1 MNFVS
6 IRKKLMFMM
15 GTICALFGVALA
27 FILFFAIDQS
37 RKAETLQKEISPLA
51 TELKERGDAYQVQLS
66 ALRGYLLQHD
76 QVELDKFNEMS
87 KRLEDS
93 KDKLLSNPNLSSSV
107 KSTMELGSTWRKFI
121 EEKVFTLA
129 KEQKWEEALQVASS
143 ENGTVYKVIGDF
155 TNYSNEQAKLREQSI
170 EKIDQSALLIEYV
183 IFLSLVVCI
192 IVAIILAWW
201 FSGKLVKP
209 IQQIDTKLKE
219 LASQEGD
226 LTARLQVNSNDEI
239 GAIATSFNKML
250 ENLQH
255 IINRVQ
261 KTSVEVQTASENMLE
276 KTNTSREA
284 TLRVQS
290 SMSNLNASIQSQTS
304 SMEESST
311 AMDDMAVSVQRI
323 AESASSVAELAVA
336 TSEHASDGSTVI
348 QKSVSQMTT
357 IHEAVNATSEVVER
371 LITHTKYIDT
381 AVQSISNI
389 AEQTNLLALNAS
401 IEAARAGEHG
411 KGFAVV
417 ADEVRKLAEQSQLAA
432 TDINHLLHQI
442 QADTKIANDMM
453 TQGQAEASEGITVI
467 RTAGS
472 SFSEIVNHI
481 NKVST
486 QMQEMSATAEE
497 MAASSE
503 EMNAALNN
511 IASISNE
518 VAAET
523 SQTAHSAGDQ
533 VNKMSIVANKSSEMK
548 TIVQELEVLVSHFKT
563 NI

>member
-261 KTSVEVQTASENMLE
+261 KTSLEVQTASENMLE

-401 IEAARAGEHG
+401 IEAARAGEQG

-417 ADEVRKLAEQSQLAA
+417 ADEVRKLAEQSKTAA
-432 TDINHLLHQI
+432 TDINQLLHQI
-442 QADTKIANDMM
+442 QNDTETASSMM
-453 TQGQAEASEGITVI
+453 SQGRSEAFEGINVI
-467 RTAGS
+467 REAGT
-472 SFSEIVNHI
+472 SFSTIVEQV

-486 QMQEMSATAEE
+486 QMQDISATAEE
-497 MAASSE
+497 MAASAE
-503 EMNAALNN
+503 EMNASLNN
-511 IASISNE
+511 IASISTE
-518 VAAET
+518 V
-523 SQTAHSAGDQ
+523 
-533 VNKMSIVANKSSEMK
+533 SSETAATAQSAEQKVIVMNEMTVTARKMK
-548 TIVQELEVLVSHFKT
+548 QTVEELDQLVSHFKT
-563 NI
+563 E

>member
-1 MNFVS
+1 MNFIS

-15 GTICALFGVALA
+15 GMICALFGIALA
-27 FILFFAIDQS
+27 FILFFTMDQS
-37 RKAETLQKEISPLA
+37 HKAETLQKEISPLA

-87 KRLEDS
+87 KRLEDT
-93 KDKLLSNPNLSSSV
+93 KGQLLSNPNTSQSV

-129 KEQKWEEALQVASS
+129 KEQKWEEALQVAST

-170 EKIDQSALLIEYV
+170 EKIDQSSLRIEYV
-183 IFLSLVVCI
+183 VFLSLVICI
-192 IVAIILAWW
+192 VTAIILAWW

-284 TLRVQS
+284 TIRVQS
-290 SMSNLNASIQSQTS
+290 SMSNLNSSIQSQTS

-311 AMDDMAVSVQRI
+311 AMDDMAISVQRI

-336 TSEHASDGSTVI
+336 TSEHANDGSTVI

-401 IEAARAGEHG
+401 IEAARAGEQG

-417 ADEVRKLAEQSQLAA
+417 ADEVRKLAEQSKTAA
-432 TDINHLLHQI
+432 KDINQLLHQI
-442 QADTKIANDMM
+442 QNDTETASSMM
-453 TQGQAEASEGITVI
+453 SKGRSEAFEGITVV
-467 RTAGS
+467 REAGT
-472 SFSEIVNHI
+472 SFTTIVEQV

-486 QMQEMSATAEE
+486 QMQDISATAEE
-497 MAASSE
+497 MAASAE
-503 EMNAALNN
+503 EMNASLNN

-518 VAAET
+518 V
-523 SQTAHSAGDQ
+523 
-533 VNKMSIVANKSSEMK
+533 SSETAATAQSAEQKVIVMNEMTLTAKQMK
-548 TIVQELEVLVSHFKT
+548 QTVEELDQLVSHFKT
-563 NI
+563 E

>member
-15 GTICALFGVALA
+15 GTICALFGIALA

-93 KDKLLSNPNLSSSV
+93 KDKLLSNPNASSSV

-143 ENGTVYKVIGDF
+143 ENGSVYKVIGDF
-155 TNYSNEQAKLREQSI
+155 TNYSNEQAKLRDQSI
-170 EKIDQSALLIEYV
+170 EKIDQSSLGIEYAV
-183 IFLSLVVCI
+183 FLSLVICI
-192 IVAIILAWW
+192 VVAIILAWW

-209 IQQIDTKLKE
+209 IQQIETKLKE

-239 GAIATSFNKML
+239 GAIAASFNKML

-284 TLRVQS
+284 TIRVQS

-401 IEAARAGEHG
+401 IEAARAGEQG

-417 ADEVRKLAEQSQLAA
+417 ADEVRKLAEQSKTAA
-432 TDINHLLHQI
+432 TDINQLLHQI
-442 QADTKIANDMM
+442 QNDTETASSMM
-453 TQGQAEASEGITVI
+453 SQGRSEAFEGINVI
-467 RTAGS
+467 REAGT
-472 SFSEIVNHI
+472 SFSTIVEQV

-486 QMQEMSATAEE
+486 QMQDISATAEE
-497 MAASSE
+497 MAASAE
-503 EMNAALNN
+503 EMNASLNN
-511 IASISNE
+511 IASISTE
-518 VAAET
+518 V
-523 SQTAHSAGDQ
+523 
-533 VNKMSIVANKSSEMK
+533 SSETAATAQSAEQKVIVMNEMTVTAGKMK
-548 TIVQELEVLVSHFKT
+548 QTVAELDQLVSHFKT
-563 NI
+563 E

>member
-1 MNFVS
+1 MNFIS

-15 GTICALFGVALA
+15 GMICALFGIALA
-27 FILFFAIDQS
+27 FILFFTMDQS
-37 RKAETLQKEISPLA
+37 HKAETLQKEISPLA

-87 KRLEDS
+87 KRLEDT
-93 KDKLLSNPNLSSSV
+93 KGQLLSNPNTSQSV

-129 KEQKWEEALQVASS
+129 KEQKWEEALQVAST

-170 EKIDQSALLIEYV
+170 EKIDQSSLRIEYV
-183 IFLSLVVCI
+183 VFLSLVICI
-192 IVAIILAWW
+192 VTAIILAWW

-239 GAIATSFNKML
+239 GAIASSFNKML

-284 TLRVQS
+284 TIRVQS
-290 SMSNLNASIQSQTS
+290 SMSNLNSSIQSQTS

-311 AMDDMAVSVQRI
+311 AMDDMAISVQRI

-336 TSEHASDGSTVI
+336 TSEHANDGSTVI

-401 IEAARAGEHG
+401 IEAARAGEQG

-417 ADEVRKLAEQSQLAA
+417 ADEVRKLAEQSKTAA
-432 TDINHLLHQI
+432 KDINQLLHQI
-442 QADTKIANDMM
+442 QNDTETANSMM
-453 TQGQAEASEGITVI
+453 SKGRSEAFEGITVV
-467 RTAGS
+467 REAGT
-472 SFSEIVNHI
+472 SFTTIVEQV

-486 QMQEMSATAEE
+486 QMQDISATAEE
-497 MAASSE
+497 MAASAE
-503 EMNAALNN
+503 EMNASLNN

-518 VAAET
+518 V
-523 SQTAHSAGDQ
+523 
-533 VNKMSIVANKSSEMK
+533 SSETAATAQSAEQKVIVMNEMTLTAKQMK
-548 TIVQELEVLVSHFKT
+548 QTVEELDQLVSHFKT
-563 NI
+563 E

>member
-1 MNFVS
+1 MNFMS

-15 GTICALFGVALA
+15 GTICALFGIALA
-27 FILFFAIDQS
+27 FILFFAVDQS
-37 RKAETLQKEISPLA
+37 HKAEALQKDISPLA

-76 QVELDKFNEMS
+76 QVELDKFHEMS
-87 KRLEDS
+87 KLLEDN
-93 KDKLLSNPNLSSSV
+93 KAKLLSNPNASQSV
-107 KSTMELGSTWRKFI
+107 KDTMELGSTWRIFI
-121 EEKVFTLA
+121 EEKVFSLA
-129 KEQKWEEALQVASS
+129 KEQKWEEALQVASK

-170 EKIDQSALLIEYV
+170 EKINQSSLLIEYIV
-183 IFLSLVVCI
+183 FLSLVICI
-192 IVAIILAWW
+192 IVALILAWW

-209 IQQIDTKLKE
+209 IEQIDTKLKE

-239 GAIATSFNKML
+239 GAIATSFNNML

-261 KTSVEVQTASENMLE
+261 KTSVEVQNASENMLE
-276 KTNTSREA
+276 KTNTSRDA
-284 TLRVQS
+284 TIKVQS

-311 AMDDMAVSVQRI
+311 AMDDMAMSVQRI

-336 TSEHASDGSTVI
+336 TSEHANDGSTVI
-348 QKSVSQMTT
+348 QKSISQMTT

-371 LITHTKYIDT
+371 LITHTKYIDA

-401 IEAARAGEHG
+401 IEAARAGEQG

-417 ADEVRKLAEQSQLAA
+417 ADEVRKLAEQSKTAA
-432 TDINHLLHQI
+432 TDINQLLHQI
-442 QADTKIANDMM
+442 QNDTKTASSMM
-453 TQGQAEASEGITVI
+453 SQGRSEAFEGINVI
-467 RTAGS
+467 REAGS
-472 SFSEIVNHI
+472 SFTTIVGQVNT
-481 NKVST
+481 VST
-486 QMQEMSATAEE
+486 QIQDISATAEE
-497 MAASSE
+497 MAASAE
-503 EMNAALNN
+503 EMNASLNN

-518 VAAET
+518 V
-523 SQTAHSAGDQ
+523 
-533 VNKMSIVANKSSEMK
+533 SSETVATAQFAAQKVVVMNEMTLTAKQMK
-548 TIVQELEVLVSHFKT
+548 QTVEELDQLVSHFKT
-563 NI
+563 E

>member
-15 GTICALFGVALA
+15 GTICALFGIALA

-93 KDKLLSNPNLSSSV
+93 KDKLLSNPNASSSV
-107 KSTMELGSTWRKFI
+107 KSTMELGSTWRKFV

-183 IFLSLVVCI
+183 IFLSLVICI
-192 IVAIILAWW
+192 VAAIILAWW

-226 LTARLQVNSNDEI
+226 LTACLQVNSNDEI

-284 TLRVQS
+284 TVRVQS

-401 IEAARAGEHG
+401 IEAARAGEQG

-417 ADEVRKLAEQSQLAA
+417 ADEVRKLAEQSKTAA
-432 TDINHLLHQI
+432 TDINQLLHQI
-442 QADTKIANDMM
+442 QNDTETASSMM
-453 TQGQAEASEGITVI
+453 SQGRSEAFEGINVI
-467 RTAGS
+467 REAGT
-472 SFSEIVNHI
+472 SFSTIVEQV

-486 QMQEMSATAEE
+486 QMQDISATAEE
-497 MAASSE
+497 MAASAE
-503 EMNAALNN
+503 EMNASLNN
-511 IASISNE
+511 IASISTE
-518 VAAET
+518 V
-523 SQTAHSAGDQ
+523 
-533 VNKMSIVANKSSEMK
+533 SSETAATAQSAEKKVIVMNEMAVTAGKMK
-548 TIVQELEVLVSHFKT
+548 QTVEELDQLVSHFKT
-563 NI
+563 E

>member
-15 GTICALFGVALA
+15 GTICALFGIALA

-107 KSTMELGSTWRKFI
+107 KSTMELGSTWRKFV

-170 EKIDQSALLIEYV
+170 EQIDQSSLGIEYAV
-183 IFLSLVVCI
+183 FLSLVICI
-192 IVAIILAWW
+192 VVAIILAWW

-255 IINRVQ
+255 IINLVQ

-401 IEAARAGEHG
+401 IEAARAGEQG

-417 ADEVRKLAEQSQLAA
+417 ADEVRKLAEQSKTAA
-432 TDINHLLHQI
+432 TDINQLLHQI
-442 QADTKIANDMM
+442 QNDTETASSMM
-453 TQGQAEASEGITVI
+453 SQGRSEAFEGINVI
-467 RTAGS
+467 REAGT
-472 SFSEIVNHI
+472 SFTTIVEQV

-486 QMQEMSATAEE
+486 QMQDISATAEE
-497 MAASSE
+497 MAASAE
-503 EMNAALNN
+503 EMNASLNN
-511 IASISNE
+511 IASISTE
-518 VAAET
+518 V
-523 SQTAHSAGDQ
+523 
-533 VNKMSIVANKSSEMK
+533 SSETAATAQSAEQKVIVMNEMTVTARKMK
-548 TIVQELEVLVSHFKT
+548 QTVEELDQLVSHFKT
-563 NI
+563 E

>member
-15 GTICALFGVALA
+15 GTICALFGIALA

-93 KDKLLSNPNLSSSV
+93 KDKILSNPNLSSSV
-107 KSTMELGSTWRKFI
+107 KSTMELGSTWRKFV

-155 TNYSNEQAKLREQSI
+155 TNYSNEQATLREQSI

-183 IFLSLVVCI
+183 IFLSLVICI
-192 IVAIILAWW
+192 VAAIILAWW

-239 GAIATSFNKML
+239 GAIAASFNKML

-284 TLRVQS
+284 TVRVQS
-290 SMSNLNASIQSQTS
+290 SMSNLNASIQSQAS

-401 IEAARAGEHG
+401 IEAARAGEQG

-417 ADEVRKLAEQSQLAA
+417 ADEVRKLAEQSKTAA
-432 TDINHLLHQI
+432 TDINQLLHQI
-442 QADTKIANDMM
+442 QNDTETASSMM
-453 TQGQAEASEGITVI
+453 SQGRSEAFEGIHVI
-467 RTAGS
+467 REAGT
-472 SFSEIVNHI
+472 SFTTIVEQV

-486 QMQEMSATAEE
+486 QMQDISATAEE
-497 MAASSE
+497 MAASAE
-503 EMNAALNN
+503 EMNASLNN
-511 IASISNE
+511 IASISTE
-518 VAAET
+518 V
-523 SQTAHSAGDQ
+523 
-533 VNKMSIVANKSSEMK
+533 SSETAATAQSAEQKVIVMNEMTVTAGKMK
-548 TIVQELEVLVSHFKT
+548 QTVEELDQLVSHFKT
-563 NI
+563 E

>member
-219 LASQEGD
+219 LASQESD

-401 IEAARAGEHG
+401 IEAARAGEQG

-417 ADEVRKLAEQSQLAA
+417 ADEVRKLAEQSKTAA
-432 TDINHLLHQI
+432 TDINQLLHQI
-442 QADTKIANDMM
+442 QNDTETASSMM
-453 TQGQAEASEGITVI
+453 SQGRSEAFEGINVI
-467 RTAGS
+467 REAGT
-472 SFSEIVNHI
+472 SFTTIVEQV

-486 QMQEMSATAEE
+486 QMQDISATAEE
-497 MAASSE
+497 MAASAE
-503 EMNAALNN
+503 EMNASLNN
-511 IASISNE
+511 IASISTE
-518 VAAET
+518 V
-523 SQTAHSAGDQ
+523 
-533 VNKMSIVANKSSEMK
+533 SSETAATAQSAEQKVIVMNEMAVTAGKMK
-548 TIVQELEVLVSHFKT
+548 QTVEELDQLVSHFKT
-563 NI
+563 E

>member
-1 MNFVS
+1 MNFIS

-15 GTICALFGVALA
+15 GTICALFGIALA
-27 FILFFAIDQS
+27 FILFFTIDQS
-37 RKAETLQKEISPLA
+37 RQAQALQKEISPLA

-93 KDKLLSNPNLSSSV
+93 KDKLLSNPNVSQSM
-107 KSTMELGSTWRKFI
+107 KNTMESGSTWRKFI
-121 EEKVFTLA
+121 EEKVFPLA
-129 KEQKWEEALQVASS
+129 KEQKWDEALQVAYA

-155 TNYSNEQAKLREQSI
+155 TNYSNEQAKLRDQSI
-170 EKIDQSALLIEYV
+170 KKIDQSSLQIEYV
-183 IFLSLVVCI
+183 VFLSLVICI
-192 IVAIILAWW
+192 IAAIALAWW

-209 IQQIDTKLKE
+209 IQQIDSKLKE
-219 LASQEGD
+219 LSSQEGD

-239 GAIATSFNKML
+239 GTIATSFNTML

-261 KTSVEVQTASENMLE
+261 KTSVEVQNASENMLE
-276 KTNTSREA
+276 KTSISREA
-284 TLRVQS
+284 TILVQG
-290 SMSNLNASIQSQTS
+290 SMSSLNANIQSQAS

-323 AESASSVAELAVA
+323 AESASSVTELAVT
-336 TSEHASDGSTVI
+336 TSEQANDGSTVI

-357 IHEAVNATSEVVER
+357 IHDAVNATSEVVER

-401 IEAARAGEHG
+401 IEAARAGEQG

-417 ADEVRKLAEQSQLAA
+417 ADEVRKLAEQSKTAA
-432 TDINHLLHQI
+432 TDINQLLHQI
-442 QADTKIANDMM
+442 QQDTETASSMM
-453 TQGQAEASEGITVI
+453 SQGRSEAFEGIHVI
-467 RTAGS
+467 REAGN
-472 SFSEIVNHI
+472 SFTTIVEQV

-486 QMQEMSATAEE
+486 QMQDISATAEE
-497 MAASSE
+497 MAASAE
-503 EMNAALNN
+503 EMNASLNN
-511 IASISNE
+511 IASISTEVSSETAATAQSAEKKVNTMNE
-518 VAAET
+518 MT
-523 SQTAHSAGDQ
+523 QTARQMKQTVEELDQ
-533 VNKMSIVANKSSEMK
+533 
-548 TIVQELEVLVSHFKT
+548 LVSHFKT
-563 NI
+563 E

>member
-1 MNFVS
+1 MNFMS
-6 IRKKLMFMM
+6 IRKKLLFMM
-15 GTICALFGVALA
+15 GTICALFGIALA
-27 FILFFAIDQS
+27 FILFFAIDQT
-37 RKAETLQKEISPLA
+37 RKAEALQNEISPLA

-76 QVELDKFNEMS
+76 QVELDKFHEMS
-87 KRLEDS
+87 KLLENN
-93 KDKLLSNPNLSSSV
+93 KAQLLSNPNVSQSV
-107 KSTMELGSTWRKFI
+107 KDTMELGSTWRGFI
-121 EEKVFTLA
+121 EEKVFSLA
-129 KEQKWEEALQVASS
+129 KEQKWEEALQVAST

-155 TNYSNEQAKLREQSI
+155 TKYSNEQAKLREQAI
-170 EKIDQSALLIEYV
+170 EKIDQSSLRIEYV
-183 IFLSLVVCI
+183 VFLSLVICI
-192 IVAIILAWW
+192 VTAIILAWW

-226 LTARLQVNSNDEI
+226 LIARLQVNSNDEI
-239 GAIATSFNKML
+239 GAIASSFNKML

-284 TLRVQS
+284 TIRVQS
-290 SMSNLNASIQSQTS
+290 SMSNLNSSIQSQTS

-311 AMDDMAVSVQRI
+311 AMDDMAISVQRI

-336 TSEHASDGSTVI
+336 TSEHANDGSTVI

-401 IEAARAGEHG
+401 IEAARAGEQG

-417 ADEVRKLAEQSQLAA
+417 ADEVRKLAEQSKTAA
-432 TDINHLLHQI
+432 KDINQLLHQI
-442 QADTKIANDMM
+442 QNDTETASSMM
-453 TQGQAEASEGITVI
+453 SKGRSEAFEGITVV
-467 RTAGS
+467 REAGT
-472 SFSEIVNHI
+472 SFTTIVEQV

-486 QMQEMSATAEE
+486 QMQDISATAEE
-497 MAASSE
+497 MAASAE
-503 EMNAALNN
+503 EMNASLNN

-518 VAAET
+518 V
-523 SQTAHSAGDQ
+523 
-533 VNKMSIVANKSSEMK
+533 SSETAATAQSAEQKVIVMNEMTLTAKQMK
-548 TIVQELEVLVSHFKT
+548 QTVEELDQLVSHFKT
-563 NI
+563 E

>member
-15 GTICALFGVALA
+15 GTICALFGIALA

-93 KDKLLSNPNLSSSV
+93 KDKLLSNPNVSQSV
-107 KSTMELGSTWRKFI
+107 KDTMNLGSTWRKFI

-129 KEQKWEEALQVASS
+129 KEQKWEEALQVAST
-143 ENGTVYKVIGDF
+143 ENGSVYKVIGDF
-155 TNYSNEQAKLREQSI
+155 TNYSNEQAKLREQAI
-170 EKIDQSALLIEYV
+170 EKIDQSSVGIEYAV
-183 IFLSLVVCI
+183 FLSLVICI
-192 IVAIILAWW
+192 VVAIILAWW

-209 IQQIDTKLKE
+209 IQQIDIKLKE

-261 KTSVEVQTASENMLE
+261 KTSVEVQSASENMLE
-276 KTNTSREA
+276 KTHTSREA
-284 TLRVQS
+284 TIRVQG

-401 IEAARAGEHG
+401 IEAARAGEQG

-417 ADEVRKLAEQSQLAA
+417 ADEVRKLAEQSKTAA
-432 TDINHLLHQI
+432 TDINQLLHQI
-442 QADTKIANDMM
+442 QNDTETASSMM
-453 TQGQAEASEGITVI
+453 SQGRSEAFEGINVI
-467 RTAGS
+467 REAGT
-472 SFSEIVNHI
+472 SFTTIVEQV

-486 QMQEMSATAEE
+486 QMQDISATAEE
-497 MAASSE
+497 MAASAE
-503 EMNAALNN
+503 EMNASLNN
-511 IASISNE
+511 IASISTE
-518 VAAET
+518 V
-523 SQTAHSAGDQ
+523 
-533 VNKMSIVANKSSEMK
+533 SSETAATAQSAEQKVIVMNEMAVTAGKMK
-548 TIVQELEVLVSHFKT
+548 QTVEELDQLVSHFKT
-563 NI
+563 E

>member
-15 GTICALFGVALA
+15 GTICALFGIALA

-107 KSTMELGSTWRKFI
+107 KSTMELGSTWRKFV

-183 IFLSLVVCI
+183 IFLSLVICI
-192 IVAIILAWW
+192 VAAIILAWW

-336 TSEHASDGSTVI
+336 TSEHASDGNTVI

-401 IEAARAGEHG
+401 IEAARAGEQG

-417 ADEVRKLAEQSQLAA
+417 ADEVRKLAEQSKTAA
-432 TDINHLLHQI
+432 TDINQLLHQI
-442 QADTKIANDMM
+442 QNDTETASSMM
-453 TQGQAEASEGITVI
+453 SQGRSEAFEGINVI
-467 RTAGS
+467 REAGT
-472 SFSEIVNHI
+472 SFTTIVEQV

-486 QMQEMSATAEE
+486 QMQDISATAEE
-497 MAASSE
+497 MAASAE
-503 EMNAALNN
+503 EMNASLNN
-511 IASISNE
+511 IASISTE
-518 VAAET
+518 V
-523 SQTAHSAGDQ
+523 
-533 VNKMSIVANKSSEMK
+533 SSETAATAQSAEQKVIVMNEMTVTARKMK
-548 TIVQELEVLVSHFKT
+548 QTVEELDQLVSHFKT
-563 NI
+563 E

>member
-1 MNFVS
+1 MP
-6 IRKKLMFMM
+6 
-15 GTICALFGVALA
+15 CLA
-27 FILFFAIDQS
+27 
-37 RKAETLQKEISPLA
+37 
-51 TELKERGDAYQVQLS
+51 
-66 ALRGYLLQHD
+66 H
-76 QVELDKFNEMS
+76 
-87 KRLEDS
+87 
-93 KDKLLSNPNLSSSV
+93 
-107 KSTMELGSTWRKFI
+107 
-121 EEKVFTLA
+121 
-129 KEQKWEEALQVASS
+129 KWEEALQVASS

-183 IFLSLVVCI
+183 IFLSLVICI
-192 IVAIILAWW
+192 VAAIILAWW

-284 TLRVQS
+284 TVRVQS

-323 AESASSVAELAVA
+323 ANSASSVAELAVA
-336 TSEHASDGSTVI
+336 TYEHANDGNNVI
-348 QKSVSQMTT
+348 QKSITQMTT

-381 AVQSISNI
+381 ALQSISNI

-401 IEAARAGEHG
+401 IEAARAGEQG

-417 ADEVRKLAEQSQLAA
+417 ADEVRKLAEQSKTAA
-432 TDINHLLHQI
+432 TDINQLLHQI
-442 QADTKIANDMM
+442 QNDTETASSMM
-453 TQGQAEASEGITVI
+453 SQGRSEAFEGINVI
-467 RTAGS
+467 REAGT
-472 SFSEIVNHI
+472 SFSTIVEQV

-486 QMQEMSATAEE
+486 RMQDISATAEE
-497 MAASSE
+497 MAASAE
-503 EMNAALNN
+503 EMNASLNN
-511 IASISNE
+511 IASISTK
-518 VAAET
+518 V
-523 SQTAHSAGDQ
+523 
-533 VNKMSIVANKSSEMK
+533 SSETAATAQSAEQKVIVMNEMTVTAGKMK
-548 TIVQELEVLVSHFKT
+548 QTVEELDQLVSHFKT
-563 NI
+563 E

>member
-183 IFLSLVVCI
+183 IFLSLVICI
-192 IVAIILAWW
+192 VAAIILAWW

-284 TLRVQS
+284 TVRVQS

-401 IEAARAGEHG
+401 IEAARAGEQG

-417 ADEVRKLAEQSQLAA
+417 ADEVRKLAEQSKTAA
-432 TDINHLLHQI
+432 TDINQLLHQI
-442 QADTKIANDMM
+442 QNDTETASSMM
-453 TQGQAEASEGITVI
+453 SQGRSEAFEGINVI
-467 RTAGS
+467 REAGT
-472 SFSEIVNHI
+472 SFSTIVEQV

-486 QMQEMSATAEE
+486 QMQDISATAEE
-497 MAASSE
+497 MAASAE
-503 EMNAALNN
+503 EMNASLNN
-511 IASISNE
+511 IASISTE
-518 VAAET
+518 V
-523 SQTAHSAGDQ
+523 
-533 VNKMSIVANKSSEMK
+533 SSETAATAQSAEQKVIVMNEMTVTARKMK
-548 TIVQELEVLVSHFKT
+548 QTVEELDQLVSHFKT
-563 NI
+563 E

>member
-1 MNFVS
+1 
-6 IRKKLMFMM
+6 MM
-15 GTICALFGVALA
+15 GMICALFGIALA
-27 FILFFAIDQS
+27 FILFFTMGQS
-37 RKAETLQKEISPLA
+37 HKAETLQKEISPLA

-87 KRLEDS
+87 KRLEDT
-93 KDKLLSNPNLSSSV
+93 KGQLLSNPNTSQSV

-129 KEQKWEEALQVASS
+129 KEQKWEEALQVAST

-170 EKIDQSALLIEYV
+170 EKIDQSSLRIEYV
-183 IFLSLVVCI
+183 VFLSLVICI
-192 IVAIILAWW
+192 VTAIILAWW

-284 TLRVQS
+284 TIRVQS
-290 SMSNLNASIQSQTS
+290 SMSNLNSSIQSQTS

-311 AMDDMAVSVQRI
+311 AMDDMAISVQRI

-336 TSEHASDGSTVI
+336 TSEHANDGSTVI

-401 IEAARAGEHG
+401 IEAARAGEQG

-417 ADEVRKLAEQSQLAA
+417 ADEVRKLAEQSKTAA
-432 TDINHLLHQI
+432 KDINQLLHQI
-442 QADTKIANDMM
+442 QNDTETASSMM
-453 TQGQAEASEGITVI
+453 SKGRSEAFEGITVV
-467 RTAGS
+467 REAGT
-472 SFSEIVNHI
+472 SFTTIVEQV

-486 QMQEMSATAEE
+486 QMQDISATAEE
-497 MAASSE
+497 MAASAE
-503 EMNAALNN
+503 EMNASLNN

-518 VAAET
+518 V
-523 SQTAHSAGDQ
+523 
-533 VNKMSIVANKSSEMK
+533 SSETAATAQSAEQKVIVMNEMTLTAKQMK
-548 TIVQELEVLVSHFKT
+548 QTVEELDQLVSHFKT
-563 NI
+563 E

>member
-1 MNFVS
+1 MNFIS

-15 GTICALFGVALA
+15 GTICALFGIALA

-37 RKAETLQKEISPLA
+37 RKTETLQKEISPLA

-93 KDKLLSNPNLSSSV
+93 KDKLLSNPNISQSV
-107 KSTMELGSTWRKFI
+107 KDTMNLGSTWRKFI

-129 KEQKWEEALQVASS
+129 KEQKWEEALQVAST
-143 ENGTVYKVIGDF
+143 ENGSVYKVIGDF
-155 TNYSNEQAKLREQSI
+155 TNYSNEQAKLRDQSI
-170 EKIDQSALLIEYV
+170 EKIDQSSLQIEYV
-183 IFLSLVVCI
+183 VFLSLVICI

-209 IQQIDTKLKE
+209 IQQIDSKLKE
-219 LASQEGD
+219 LSSQEGD

-239 GAIATSFNKML
+239 GTIATSFNKML

-261 KTSVEVQTASENMLE
+261 KTSVEVQNASENMLE
-276 KTNTSREA
+276 KTHISREA
-284 TLRVQS
+284 TIKVQS
-290 SMSNLNASIQSQTS
+290 SMSSLNANIQSQAS

-323 AESASSVAELAVA
+323 AESATSVTELAVV
-336 TSEHASDGSTVI
+336 TSEQANDGSTVI

-357 IHEAVNATSEVVER
+357 IHDAVNATSEVVER

-401 IEAARAGEHG
+401 IEAARAGEQG

-417 ADEVRKLAEQSQLAA
+417 ADEVRKLAEQSKTAA
-432 TDINHLLHQI
+432 TDINQLLHQI
-442 QADTKIANDMM
+442 QQDTETASSMM
-453 TQGQAEASEGITVI
+453 SQGRSEAFEGIHVI
-467 RTAGS
+467 REAGN
-472 SFSEIVNHI
+472 SFTTIVEQV

-486 QMQEMSATAEE
+486 QMQDISATAEE
-497 MAASSE
+497 MAASAE
-503 EMNAALNN
+503 EMNASLNN
-511 IASISNE
+511 IASISTE
-518 VAAET
+518 V
-523 SQTAHSAGDQ
+523 
-533 VNKMSIVANKSSEMK
+533 SSETAATAQSAEQKVITMNEMTVTARQMK
-548 TIVQELEVLVSHFKT
+548 QTVEELDQLVSHFKT
-563 NI
+563 E

>member
-1 MNFVS
+1 MNFIS

-15 GTICALFGVALA
+15 GTICALFGIALA

-37 RKAETLQKEISPLA
+37 RKAEALQKEISPLA

-93 KDKLLSNPNLSSSV
+93 KDKLLSNPNISQSV
-107 KSTMELGSTWRKFI
+107 KDTMNLGSTWRKFI

-129 KEQKWEEALQVASS
+129 KEQKWEEAVQVAYA

-155 TNYSNEQAKLREQSI
+155 ANYSNEQAKLRDQSI
-170 EKIDQSALLIEYV
+170 EKIDQSSLQIKYV
-183 IFLSLVVCI
+183 IFLSLVICI

-209 IQQIDTKLKE
+209 IQQIEIKLKE

-261 KTSVEVQTASENMLE
+261 KTSMEVQTASENMLE

-284 TLRVQS
+284 TIRVQG

-323 AESASSVAELAVA
+323 AESASSITELAVA
-336 TSEHASDGSTVI
+336 TSEQANDGSTVI

-357 IHEAVNATSEVVER
+357 IHDAVNATSEVVER

-401 IEAARAGEHG
+401 IEAARAGEQG

-417 ADEVRKLAEQSQLAA
+417 ADEVRKLAEQSKTAA
-432 TDINHLLHQI
+432 TDINQLLHQI
-442 QADTKIANDMM
+442 QQDTETASSMM
-453 TQGQAEASEGITVI
+453 SQGRSEAFEGIHVI
-467 RTAGS
+467 REAGN
-472 SFSEIVNHI
+472 SFTTIVEQV

-486 QMQEMSATAEE
+486 QMQDISATAEE
-497 MAASSE
+497 MAASAE
-503 EMNAALNN
+503 EMNASLNN
-511 IASISNE
+511 IASISTE
-518 VAAET
+518 V
-523 SQTAHSAGDQ
+523 
-533 VNKMSIVANKSSEMK
+533 SSETAATAQSAEQKVITMNEMTVTARQMK
-548 TIVQELEVLVSHFKT
+548 QTVEELDQLVSHFKT
-563 NI
+563 E

>member
-1 MNFVS
+1 MNFIS

-15 GTICALFGVALA
+15 GMICALFGIALA
-27 FILFFAIDQS
+27 FILFFTMDQS
-37 RKAETLQKEISPLA
+37 HKAETLQKEISPLA

-87 KRLEDS
+87 TRLEDT
-93 KDKLLSNPNLSSSV
+93 KGQLLSNPNTSQSV

-129 KEQKWEEALQVASS
+129 KEKKWEEALQVAST

-155 TNYSNEQAKLREQSI
+155 TNYTNEQAKLREQSI
-170 EKIDQSALLIEYV
+170 EKIDQSSLRIEYV
-183 IFLSLVVCI
+183 VFLSLVICI
-192 IVAIILAWW
+192 VTAIILAWW

-284 TLRVQS
+284 TIRVQS
-290 SMSNLNASIQSQTS
+290 SMSNLNSSIQSQTS

-311 AMDDMAVSVQRI
+311 AMDDMAISVQRI

-336 TSEHASDGSTVI
+336 TYEHANDGSTVI

-401 IEAARAGEHG
+401 IEAARAGEQG

-417 ADEVRKLAEQSQLAA
+417 ADEVRKLAEQSKTAA
-432 TDINHLLHQI
+432 KDINQLLHQI
-442 QADTKIANDMM
+442 QNDTETASSMM
-453 TQGQAEASEGITVI
+453 SQGRSEAFEGITVV
-467 RTAGS
+467 REAGT
-472 SFSEIVNHI
+472 SFTTIVEQV

-486 QMQEMSATAEE
+486 QMQDISATAEE
-497 MAASSE
+497 MAASAE
-503 EMNAALNN
+503 EMNASLNN

-518 VAAET
+518 V
-523 SQTAHSAGDQ
+523 
-533 VNKMSIVANKSSEMK
+533 SSETAATAQSAEQKVIVMNEMTLTAKQMK
-548 TIVQELEVLVSHFKT
+548 QTVEELDQLVSHFKT
-563 NI
+563 E

>member
-1 MNFVS
+1 MNFIS

-15 GTICALFGVALA
+15 GMICALFGIALA
-27 FILFFAIDQS
+27 FILFFTMDQS
-37 RKAETLQKEISPLA
+37 HKAETLQKEISPLA

-87 KRLEDS
+87 KRLEDT
-93 KDKLLSNPNLSSSV
+93 KGQLLSNPNTSQSV

-129 KEQKWEEALQVASS
+129 KEQKWEEALQVAST

-155 TNYSNEQAKLREQSI
+155 TNYTNEQAKLREQSI
-170 EKIDQSALLIEYV
+170 EKIDQSSLRIEYV
-183 IFLSLVVCI
+183 VFLSLVICI
-192 IVAIILAWW
+192 VTAIILAWW

-284 TLRVQS
+284 TIRVQS
-290 SMSNLNASIQSQTS
+290 SMSNLNSSIQSQTS

-311 AMDDMAVSVQRI
+311 AMDDMAISVQRI
-323 AESASSVAELAVA
+323 AESASSVAELAV
-336 TSEHASDGSTVI
+336 TTYEHANDGSTVI

-401 IEAARAGEHG
+401 IEAARAGEQG

-417 ADEVRKLAEQSQLAA
+417 ADEVRKLAEQSKTAA
-432 TDINHLLHQI
+432 KDINQLLHQI
-442 QADTKIANDMM
+442 QNDTETASSMM
-453 TQGQAEASEGITVI
+453 SQGRSEAFEGITVV
-467 RTAGS
+467 REAGT
-472 SFSEIVNHI
+472 SFTTIVEQV

-486 QMQEMSATAEE
+486 QMQDISATAEE
-497 MAASSE
+497 MAASAE
-503 EMNAALNN
+503 EMNASLNN

-518 VAAET
+518 V
-523 SQTAHSAGDQ
+523 
-533 VNKMSIVANKSSEMK
+533 SSETAATAQSAEQKVIVMNEMTLTAKQMK
-548 TIVQELEVLVSHFKT
+548 QTVAELDELVSHFKT
-563 NI
+563 E

>member
-1 MNFVS
+1 MNFIS

-15 GTICALFGVALA
+15 GTICALFGIALA

-93 KDKLLSNPNLSSSV
+93 KDKLLSNPNISQSV
-107 KSTMELGSTWRKFI
+107 KDTMNLGSTWRKFI

-129 KEQKWEEALQVASS
+129 KEQKWEEALQVAST
-143 ENGTVYKVIGDF
+143 ENGSVYKVIGDF
-155 TNYSNEQAKLREQSI
+155 TNYSNEQAKLRDQSI
-170 EKIDQSALLIEYV
+170 KKIDQSSLQIEYV
-183 IFLSLVVCI
+183 VFLSLVICI

-209 IQQIDTKLKE
+209 IQQIDSKLKE
-219 LASQEGD
+219 LSSQEGD

-239 GAIATSFNKML
+239 STIATSFNKML

-261 KTSVEVQTASENMLE
+261 KTSVEVQNASENMLE
-276 KTNTSREA
+276 KTNISREA
-284 TLRVQS
+284 TIRVQS
-290 SMSNLNASIQSQTS
+290 SMSSLNANIQSQAS

-323 AESASSVAELAVA
+323 AESATSVTELAVV
-336 TSEHASDGSTVI
+336 TSEQANDGSTVI

-357 IHEAVNATSEVVER
+357 IHDAVNATSEVVER

-401 IEAARAGEHG
+401 IEAARAGEQG

-417 ADEVRKLAEQSQLAA
+417 ADEVRKLAEQSKTAA
-432 TDINHLLHQI
+432 TDINQLLHQI
-442 QADTKIANDMM
+442 QQDTETASSMM
-453 TQGQAEASEGITVI
+453 SQGRSEAFEGIHVI
-467 RTAGS
+467 REAGN
-472 SFSEIVNHI
+472 SFTTIVEQV

-486 QMQEMSATAEE
+486 QMQDISATAEE
-497 MAASSE
+497 MAASAE
-503 EMNAALNN
+503 EMNASLNN
-511 IASISNE
+511 IASISTE
-518 VAAET
+518 V
-523 SQTAHSAGDQ
+523 
-533 VNKMSIVANKSSEMK
+533 SSETAATAQSAEQKVITMNEMTVTARQMK
-548 TIVQELEVLVSHFKT
+548 QTVEELDQLVSHFKT
-563 NI
+563 E

>member
-15 GTICALFGVALA
+15 GTICALFGIALA

-93 KDKLLSNPNLSSSV
+93 KDKLLSNPNASSSV
-107 KSTMELGSTWRKFI
+107 KSTMELGSTWRKFV

-129 KEQKWEEALQVASS
+129 KAQKWEEALQVASS

-183 IFLSLVVCI
+183 IFLSLVICI
-192 IVAIILAWW
+192 VAAIILAWW

-284 TLRVQS
+284 TVRVQS

-401 IEAARAGEHG
+401 IEAARAGEQG

-417 ADEVRKLAEQSQLAA
+417 ADEVRKLAEQSKTAA
-432 TDINHLLHQI
+432 TDINQLLHQI
-442 QADTKIANDMM
+442 QNDTETASSMM
-453 TQGQAEASEGITVI
+453 SQGRSEAFEGINVI
-467 RTAGS
+467 REAGT
-472 SFSEIVNHI
+472 SFSTIVEQV

-486 QMQEMSATAEE
+486 QMQDISATAEE
-497 MAASSE
+497 MAASAE
-503 EMNAALNN
+503 EMNASLNN
-511 IASISNE
+511 IASISTE
-518 VAAET
+518 V
-523 SQTAHSAGDQ
+523 
-533 VNKMSIVANKSSEMK
+533 SSETAATAQSAEQKVIVMNEMTVTAGKMK
-548 TIVQELEVLVSHFKT
+548 QTVAELDQLVSHFKT
-563 NI
+563 E

>member
-1 MNFVS
+1 MNFIS

-15 GTICALFGVALA
+15 GTICALFGIALA

-93 KDKLLSNPNLSSSV
+93 KDKLLSNPNISQSV
-107 KSTMELGSTWRKFI
+107 KDTMNLGSTWRKFI

-129 KEQKWEEALQVASS
+129 KEQKWEEALQVAST
-143 ENGTVYKVIGDF
+143 ENGPVYKVIGDF
-155 TNYSNEQAKLREQSI
+155 TNYSNEQAKLRDQSI
-170 EKIDQSALLIEYV
+170 KKIDQSSLQIEYV
-183 IFLSLVVCI
+183 VFLSLVICI

-209 IQQIDTKLKE
+209 IQQIDSKLKE
-219 LASQEGD
+219 LSSQEGD

-239 GAIATSFNKML
+239 GTIATSFNKML

-261 KTSVEVQTASENMLE
+261 KTSVEVQNASENMLE
-276 KTNTSREA
+276 KTNISREA
-284 TLRVQS
+284 TIRVQS
-290 SMSNLNASIQSQTS
+290 SMSSLNANIQSQAS

-311 AMDDMAVSVQRI
+311 AMDDMTLSVQRI
-323 AESASSVAELAVA
+323 AESASSVTELAVT
-336 TSEHASDGSTVI
+336 TSEQANDGSSVI

-357 IHEAVNATSEVVER
+357 IHDAVNATSEVVER

-401 IEAARAGEHG
+401 IEAARAGEQG

-417 ADEVRKLAEQSQLAA
+417 ADEVRKLAEQSKTAA
-432 TDINHLLHQI
+432 TDINQLLHQI
-442 QADTKIANDMM
+442 QQDTETASSMM
-453 TQGQAEASEGITVI
+453 SQGRSEAFEGIHVI
-467 RTAGS
+467 REAGN
-472 SFSEIVNHI
+472 SFTTIVEQV

-486 QMQEMSATAEE
+486 QMQDISATAEE
-497 MAASSE
+497 MAASAE
-503 EMNAALNN
+503 EMNASLNN
-511 IASISNE
+511 IASISTE
-518 VAAET
+518 V
-523 SQTAHSAGDQ
+523 
-533 VNKMSIVANKSSEMK
+533 SSETAATAQSAEQKVITMNEMTVTARQMK
-548 TIVQELEVLVSHFKT
+548 QTVQELDQLVSHFKT
-563 NI
+563 E

>member
-1 MNFVS
+1 
-6 IRKKLMFMM
+6 MM
-15 GTICALFGVALA
+15 GTICALFGIALA

-51 TELKERGDAYQVQLS
+51 TELKERGDVYQVQLS

-93 KDKLLSNPNLSSSV
+93 KDKLLSNPNVSSSV
-107 KSTMELGSTWRKFI
+107 KSTMELGSTWRKFV
-121 EEKVFTLA
+121 EGKVFTLA
-129 KEQKWEEALQVASS
+129 KEQKWEEALQVAST

-170 EKIDQSALLIEYV
+170 EKIDQSSVGIEYAV
-183 IFLSLVVCI
+183 FLSLVICI
-192 IVAIILAWW
+192 VVAIILAWW

-239 GAIATSFNKML
+239 GAIAASFNKML

-284 TLRVQS
+284 TVRVQS

-401 IEAARAGEHG
+401 IEAARAGEQG

-417 ADEVRKLAEQSQLAA
+417 ADEVRKLAEQSKTAA
-432 TDINHLLHQI
+432 TDINQLLHQI
-442 QADTKIANDMM
+442 QNDTETASSMM
-453 TQGQAEASEGITVI
+453 SQGRSEAFEGINVI
-467 RTAGS
+467 REAGT
-472 SFSEIVNHI
+472 SFTTIVEQV

-486 QMQEMSATAEE
+486 QMQDISATAEE
-497 MAASSE
+497 MAASAE
-503 EMNAALNN
+503 EMNASLNN
-511 IASISNE
+511 IASISTE
-518 VAAET
+518 V
-523 SQTAHSAGDQ
+523 
-533 VNKMSIVANKSSEMK
+533 SSETAATAQSAEQKVIVMNEMTVTAGKMK
-548 TIVQELEVLVSHFKT
+548 QTVEELDQLVSHFKT
-563 NI
+563 E

>member
-1 MNFVS
+1 
-6 IRKKLMFMM
+6 
-15 GTICALFGVALA
+15 
-27 FILFFAIDQS
+27 
-37 RKAETLQKEISPLA
+37 
-51 TELKERGDAYQVQLS
+51 
-66 ALRGYLLQHD
+66 
-76 QVELDKFNEMS
+76 MS
-87 KRLEDS
+87 KLLED
-93 KDKLLSNPNLSSSV
+93 KKAQLLSNPNVSQSV
-107 KSTMELGSTWRKFI
+107 KDTMELGSTWRKFI
-121 EEKVFTLA
+121 EEKVFSLA
-129 KEQKWEEALQVASS
+129 KEQKWDEALQVASS

-183 IFLSLVVCI
+183 IFLSFVICI
-192 IVAIILAWW
+192 VVAIILAWW

-219 LASQEGD
+219 LSSQEGD

-261 KTSVEVQTASENMLE
+261 KTSVEVQNASENMLE
-276 KTNTSREA
+276 KTNTSLDA
-284 TLRVQS
+284 TIKVQN

-311 AMDDMAVSVQRI
+311 AMDDMSISVQRI
-323 AESASSVAELAVA
+323 AESASSVAELAVV
-336 TSEHASDGSTVI
+336 TSEHANDGSTVI
-348 QKSVSQMTT
+348 QKSISQMTT

-401 IEAARAGEHG
+401 IEAARAGEQG

-417 ADEVRKLAEQSQLAA
+417 ADEVRKLAEQSKTAA
-432 TDINHLLHQI
+432 TDINQLLHQI
-442 QADTKIANDMM
+442 QNDTETASSMM
-453 TQGQAEASEGITVI
+453 SQGRSEAFEGINVI
-467 RTAGS
+467 REAGS
-472 SFSEIVNHI
+472 SFTTIVDQV

-486 QMQEMSATAEE
+486 QIQDISATAEE
-497 MAASSE
+497 MAASAE
-503 EMNAALNN
+503 EMNASLNN

-518 VAAET
+518 V
-523 SQTAHSAGDQ
+523 
-533 VNKMSIVANKSSEMK
+533 SSETAATAQSAEQKVVVMNEMTLTAKQMK
-548 TIVQELEVLVSHFKT
+548 QTVEELDQLVSHFKT
-563 NI
+563 E